1 MQSCSDTGCSIQKCA
16 ETAAIDR
23 QEIEPVD
30 PRIVGFIKRHHV
42 LTLAT
47 TVDDEPHCSSLFYTY
62 LPQQNLFAVTSSDK
76 TWHVEQLRHN
86 ARVAAAVV
94 LETKLVGKI
103 QGLQI
108 RGRMYRPVGE
118 ESAAAKK
125 AYLLRFPYAAVMDPD
140 MWVIAPD
147 YLKLTDNRLGFG
159 TKLLWEE
166 SPVKSDQT
174 K

>member
-1 MQSCSDTGCSIQKCA
+1 MPICPNGICLQS
-16 ETAAIDR
+16 
-23 QEIEPVD
+23 
-30 PRIVGFIKRHHV
+30 PRLIRPGMWNSCGT
-42 LTLAT
+42 TL
-47 TVDDEPHCSSLFYTY
+47 VWLGP
-62 LPQQNLFAVTSSDK
+62 
-76 TWHVEQLRHN
+76 
-86 ARVAAAVV
+86 AVV

-159 TKLLWEE
+159 TKLLWEA

>member
-1 MQSCSDTGCSIQKCA
+1 MQSSSDTGSSTPKCA
-16 ETAAIDR
+16 ETATIDR
-23 QEIEPVD
+23 QEITPVD
-30 PRIVGFIKRHHV
+30 SRIIGFIKRHHV

-47 TVDDEPHCSSLFYTY
+47 TIHDEPHCSSLFYAY
-62 LPQQNLFAVTSSDK
+62 LPQRNLFAVTSSDK
-76 TWHVEQLRHN
+76 TWHVEQLRQN
-86 ARVAAAVV
+86 SRVAAAVV

-118 ESAAAKK
+118 ELAAAKK
-125 AYLLRFPYAAVMDPD
+125 AYLLRFPYAAVMDPE

-159 TKLLWEE
+159 TKLLWEA
-166 SPVKSDQT
+166 SPVKSEQT

>member
-1 MQSCSDTGCSIQKCA
+1 M
-16 ETAAIDR
+16 
-23 QEIEPVD
+23 
-30 PRIVGFIKRHHV
+30 

-47 TVDDEPHCSSLFYTY
+47 TIHDEPHCSSLFYAY
-62 LPQQNLFAVTSSDK
+62 LPQRNLFAVTSSDK
-76 TWHVEQLRHN
+76 TWHVEQLRQN
-86 ARVAAAVV
+86 SRVAAAVV

-118 ESAAAKK
+118 ELAAVKK
-125 AYLLRFPYAAVMDPD
+125 AYLLRFPYAAVMDPE

-147 YLKLTDNRLGFG
+147 YLKLTDNRLGFE
-159 TKLLWEE
+159 TKLLWEA
-166 SPVKSDQT
+166 SSVKSEQT